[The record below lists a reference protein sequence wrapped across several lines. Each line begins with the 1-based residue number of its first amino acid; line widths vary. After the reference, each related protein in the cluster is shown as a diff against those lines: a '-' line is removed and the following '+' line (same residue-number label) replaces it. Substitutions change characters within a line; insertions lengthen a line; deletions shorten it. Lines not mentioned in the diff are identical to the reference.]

1 MREEKE
7 TWYFQQNLSI
17 EVLISKALFD
27 SVISHDEFVL
37 INIVLKV
44 YEKMKEKMENLKS
57 KKT

>member
-17 EVLISKALFD
+17 EVLISKALID

-44 YEKMKEKMENLKS
+44 YEKMKEKMENLK
-57 KKT
+57 